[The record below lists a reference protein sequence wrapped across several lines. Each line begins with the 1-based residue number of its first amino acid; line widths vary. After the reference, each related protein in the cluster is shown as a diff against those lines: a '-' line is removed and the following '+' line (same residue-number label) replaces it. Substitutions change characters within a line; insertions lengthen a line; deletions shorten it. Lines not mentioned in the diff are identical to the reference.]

1 MTHPAAFAADGLLP
15 EFATMENT
23 ARGFTL
29 IEVLI
34 VLCLLSLA
42 ALSLLELQWR
52 SLNATQQS
60 ALHGV
65 AMQLAVDMAERLRAG
80 GELDAAEQA
89 DWQGRVAALLPAGR
103 ALICQDAAPW
113 DEAAG
118 AYRWACG
125 SGEPPGPQV
134 VKLGWRSAADGVVPY
149 PTVVIVVAPAQP

>member
-1 MTHPAAFAADGLLP
+1 MG
-15 EFATMENT
+15 NT

-52 SLNATQQS
+52 SLHATRQS

-80 GELDAAEQA
+80 TAPDAVEQA
-89 DWQGRVAALLPAGR
+89 AWQAQVAAALPAGR

-118 AYRWACG
+118 AYRWAC
-125 SGEPPGPQV
+125 SGEPSGPLV
-134 VKLGWRSAADGVVPY
+134 IKLGWRSAADGAALHPG
-149 PTVVIVVAPAQP
+149 VVIVVAPAQP

>member
-1 MTHPAAFAADGLLP
+1 MG
-15 EFATMENT
+15 NT

-52 SLNATQQS
+52 SLHVTRQS

-80 GELDAAEQA
+80 AAPDAAEQA
-89 DWQGRVAALLPAGR
+89 AWQAEVAAALPAGR

-118 AYRWACG
+118 AYRWAC
-125 SGEPPGPQV
+125 SGEAAGPQV
-134 VKLGWRSAADGVVPY
+134 VKLGWRGAAGGAVPH
-149 PTVVIVVAPAQP
+149 PGVVIVVAPAQP

>member
-1 MTHPAAFAADGLLP
+1 MGNP
-15 EFATMENT
+15 
-23 ARGFTL
+23 ARGFSLT
-29 IEVLI
+29 EVLI

-80 GELDAAEQA
+80 AMPDAAEQEA
-89 DWQGRVAALLPAGR
+89 WQARVAAALPAGR

-113 DEAAG
+113 DAAAG
-118 AYRWACG
+118 AYRWECTGAA
-125 SGEPPGPQV
+125 PPGPQV
-134 VKLGWRSAADGVVPY
+134 VKVGWRSAADGVAPH
-149 PTVVIVVAPAQP
+149 PAVVIVVAPSQS

>member
-1 MTHPAAFAADGLLP
+1 MG
-15 EFATMENT
+15 NT

-34 VLCLLSLA
+34 VLCLLSLG

-52 SLNATQQS
+52 SLHATRQS

-80 GELDAAEQA
+80 AAPDAAEQA
-89 DWQGRVAALLPAGR
+89 AWQAQVAAALPAGR

-118 AYRWACG
+118 AYRWPC
-125 SGEPPGPQV
+125 SGEASAPQV
-134 VKLGWRSAADGVVPY
+134 VKLGWRNAADGAVPH
-149 PTVVIVVAPAQP
+149 PGVVIVVAPAQP

>member
-1 MTHPAAFAADGLLP
+1 MG
-15 EFATMENT
+15 NT

-34 VLCLLSLA
+34 VLCLLSLG

-52 SLNATQQS
+52 SLHATRQA
-60 ALHGV
+60 ALHGA

-80 GELDAAEQA
+80 AAPDAAEQA
-89 DWQGRVAALLPAGR
+89 AWQAQVGAALPAGR

-118 AYRWACG
+118 AYRWDCD
-125 SGEPPGPQV
+125 GEPPGPQV
-134 VKLGWRSAADGVVPY
+134 VKLGWRSGASGAVPY
-149 PTVVIVVAPAQP
+149 PGVVIVVAPGQP

>member
-1 MTHPAAFAADGLLP
+1 MG
-15 EFATMENT
+15 NT

-34 VLCLLSLA
+34 VLCLMSLG

-52 SLNATQQS
+52 SLHATRQS
-60 ALHGV
+60 ALHGA

-80 GELDAAEQA
+80 AAPDAAEQA
-89 DWQGRVAALLPAGR
+89 AWQARVAAALPAGR
-103 ALICQDAAPW
+103 ALICQDASPW

-125 SGEPPGPQV
+125 GEPPGPQV
-134 VKLGWRSAADGVVPY
+134 VKLGWRSGADGAVPH
-149 PTVVIVVAPAQP
+149 PGVVIVVAPAQP

>member
-1 MTHPAAFAADGLLP
+1 MGT
-15 EFATMENT
+15 T

-34 VLCLLSLA
+34 VLCLLSLG

-52 SLNATQQS
+52 SLHAARQS

-80 GELDAAEQA
+80 AAPDAAEQA
-89 DWQGRVAALLPAGR
+89 AWQAQVAAALPAGR
-103 ALICQDAAPW
+103 ALVCQDAAPW
-113 DEAAG
+113 DEAVG

-125 SGEPPGPQV
+125 GEPDGPRV
-134 VKLGWRSAADGVVPY
+134 VKLGWRGAGTGNGDVPQPSVV
-149 PTVVIVVAPAQP
+149 VVVAPARP

>member
-1 MTHPAAFAADGLLP
+1 MG
-15 EFATMENT
+15 NT

-34 VLCLLSLA
+34 VLCLLSLG

-52 SLNATQQS
+52 SLHATRQS

-80 GELDAAEQA
+80 AAPDADEQA
-89 DWQGRVAALLPAGR
+89 AWQAQVAAALPAGR

-113 DEAAG
+113 DDAAG

-125 SGEPPGPQV
+125 GEPSGPQV
-134 VKLGWRSAADGVVPY
+134 VKLGWRSGANGAVPY
-149 PTVVIVVAPAQP
+149 PTVVIVVAPVQP

>member
-1 MTHPAAFAADGLLP
+1 MTRPAAFAADGLLP

-29 IEVLI
+29 IEVLV

-60 ALHGV
+60 ALHGM

-80 GELDAAEQA
+80 AAPDAAEQA
-89 DWQGRVAALLPAGR
+89 AWQAGVAAALPAGR
-103 ALICQDAAPW
+103 ALVCEDAAPW

-118 AYRWACG
+118 AYRWACSG
-125 SGEPPGPQV
+125 GEPPGPQV
-134 VKLGWRSAADGVVPY
+134 VKLGWRSAADGVVSH

>member
-1 MTHPAAFAADGLLP
+1 MG
-15 EFATMENT
+15 NT

-52 SLNATQQS
+52 SLHATRQS

-80 GELDAAEQA
+80 AALDAAEQA
-89 DWQGRVAALLPAGR
+89 AWQAQVATALPAGR
-103 ALICQDAAPW
+103 ALICRDAAPW

-118 AYRWACG
+118 AYRWPC
-125 SGEPPGPQV
+125 SGEPSGPQV
-134 VKLGWRSAADGVVPY
+134 VKLGWRSAAGDAVPH
-149 PTVVIVVAPAQP
+149 PSVVIVVAPAQP